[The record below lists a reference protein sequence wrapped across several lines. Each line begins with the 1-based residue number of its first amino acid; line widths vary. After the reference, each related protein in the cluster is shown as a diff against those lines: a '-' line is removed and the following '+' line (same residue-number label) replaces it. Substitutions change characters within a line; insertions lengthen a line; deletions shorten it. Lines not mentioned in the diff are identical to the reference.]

1 MAGGFLVH
9 WENGH
14 EGNGLKESITGE
26 NIRSW
31 KRWVLGNLQ
40 ALVGTQVLTL
50 SKTRSQWNI
59 LNR

>member
-1 MAGGFLVH
+1 MH

-31 KRWVLGNLQ
+31 KRRVLGNLR